1 MNAIVAQPPPQI
13 EAPQTSLATTPT
25 PSDLLRLAIDKGADL
40 DRLERLMDL
49 QAKWEAGQARKA
61 FTSAMTAFKARPLT
75 IRKDKH
81 VSFTTQKGKTEYDH
95 ATLAEVVDTVVCE
108 MARHGL
114 SHRWNVEQRD
124 AKVIVTCVV
133 THELGHSESVQM
145 MASADESGGKNSIQ
159 AIASTVTYLQR
170 YTLMAACGLAAR
182 DMQDDD
188 GRGSGRPSE
197 PKTISQEQYE
207 MLSDLM
213 RTTGTTAEDFL
224 RYLNAGVES
233 ISELPP
239 AHFPRA
245 KSALEAK
252 AAKQARDAA
261 K

>member
-1 MNAIVAQPPPQI
+1 MSELIEVPQNTAQ
-13 EAPQTSLATTPT
+13 SLVGATPT

-133 THELGHSESVQM
+133 THELGHCESVQM
-145 MASADESGGKNSIQ
+145 MASADDSGGKNGIQ

-170 YTLMAACGLAAR
+170 YTLMASCGVASR
-182 DMQDDD
+182 DMPDDD
-188 GRGSGRPSE
+188 GRGSERERETDDRERKAGLWISKINAATLADLTTIRDDSATAYGDIKNVPPAVRAAFSARKAALMAA
-197 PKTISQEQYE
+197 PKTEE
-207 MLSDLM
+207 
-213 RTTGTTAEDFL
+213 E
-224 RYLNAGVES
+224 
-233 ISELPP
+233 P
-239 AHFPRA
+239 A
-245 KSALEAK
+245 
-252 AAKQARDAA
+252 
-261 K
+261 